1 MSSASSSQAPVSDGS
16 QPDSE
21 SRPESVNESE
31 AIEIEDDEEVAEA
44 QEEEEDGTEVG
55 SKRKLT
61 SVVWKEFKR
70 VKWNGQVKAKCMYC
84 FTKIGGETKNG
95 TKHLHDHL
103 KSCTLRKIKL
113 AGNKTMSQASLRF
126 HASERGKVSVE
137 NYTFDQDIA
146 RKELGAMMVLHEY
159 PLSMVD
165 HAGFRR
171 FVHALQPLFKIGTRN
186 TIRYMV
192 CTVLLFSLDVCC

>member
-126 HASERGKVSVE
+126 
-137 NYTFDQDIA
+137 
-146 RKELGAMMVLHEY
+146 
-159 PLSMVD
+159 
-165 HAGFRR
+165 
-171 FVHALQPLFKIGTRN
+171 
-186 TIRYMV
+186 
-192 CTVLLFSLDVCC
+192 

>member
-126 HASERGKVSVE
+126 HASEKGKVSVE